1 MKEINATPD
10 DEREQLDEQTL
21 NGKVCRST
29 LKEDVHIFNIEFGCK
44 HDILI

>member
-1 MKEINATPD
+1 MRWRKSMPD

-29 LKEDVHIFNIEFGCK
+29 LKEDVDIFNIEFGCK